1 MIDISNDL
9 VYIMSE
15 KDCSSVCAL
24 FELEKE
30 NNNEQ
35 SDVSSIL
42 CKPTVLCSN

>member
-15 KDCSSVCAL
+15 KECSSVYAL

-30 NNNEQ
+30 KDNEQ

-42 CKPTVLCSN
+42 CKPTIYTE